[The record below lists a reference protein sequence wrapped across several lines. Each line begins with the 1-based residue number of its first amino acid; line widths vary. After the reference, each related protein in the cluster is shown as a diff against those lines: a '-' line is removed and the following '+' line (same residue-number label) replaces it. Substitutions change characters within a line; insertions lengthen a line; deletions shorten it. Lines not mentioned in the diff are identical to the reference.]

1 MRKSRIFLVITFSET
16 ADAMAAEKLLAG
28 RQIPGRIIPIPRQ
41 LSAGCG
47 LSWRTEPELE
57 DQFPFTRQRKAVQP
71 RNPPPLDAEQPVIV
85 QSST

>member
-57 DQFPFTRQRKAVQP
+57 DQEKEALGTAGIRWQEMRSI
-71 RNPPPLDAEQPVIV
+71 PLWV
-85 QSST
+85 SG